1 MDVFYEQLF
10 KRCKQP
16 VDYMIQA
23 LIFLG
28 CVALSGVAYM
38 LLSFILFPNF
48 LGRVLGIFAIIG
60 IVYVGYKQFM
70 RFNREFEYS
79 YIKGEFDVYFIY
91 TKSERKRMI
100 TFKVRDFEAFGEY
113 SSDIKERYKNQK
125 FDKRFDFSSHSKIS
139 ENKVC
144 FAVLGH
150 RTFGKVFM
158 IFEPDDR
165 ILTDMQKY
173 CRLGTGL

>member
-70 RFNREFEYS
+70 RFNRESEYS
-79 YIKGEFDVYFIY
+79 YINGEIDGLYDDRKKLGYF
-91 TKSERKRMI
+91 KK
-100 TFKVRDFEAFGEY
+100 FLK
-113 SSDIKERYKNQK
+113 KEDY
-125 FDKRFDFSSHSKIS
+125 
-139 ENKVC
+139 NKV
-144 FAVLGH
+144 VEMGEKNYK
-150 RTFGKVFM
+150 RNV
-158 IFEPDDR
+158 R
-165 ILTDMQKY
+165 S
-173 CRLGTGL
+173 R